1 MRDYM
6 VLCINLFQQAVFQF
20 NLEYFFDNLLTPQMA
35 AEWLTFNCSILSKIG
50 KLFKIRSRSRAAA
63 AAAALSVFVHYS
75 EYYLINFALF
85 KIFAAK

>member
-1 MRDYM
+1 M
-6 VLCINLFQQAVFQF
+6 VLCINFFQQAVFQF
-20 NLEYFFDNLLTPQMA
+20 NLEYFFDNLLKPQMA
-35 AEWLTFNCSILSKIG
+35 AEWLTFNSSILSKIG
-50 KLFKIRSRSRAAA
+50 KLFKIRSRSRA